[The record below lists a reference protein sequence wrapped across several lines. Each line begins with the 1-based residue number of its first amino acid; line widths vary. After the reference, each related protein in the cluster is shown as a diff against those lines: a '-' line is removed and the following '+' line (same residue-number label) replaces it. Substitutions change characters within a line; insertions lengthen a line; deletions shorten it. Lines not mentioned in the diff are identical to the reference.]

1 MSSKIRKQIY
11 LEPRQET
18 LLKLT
23 AQQTGVSEAEIIR
36 QAIDRHLGSTTPPKT
51 NFTAWEEE
59 KTFVNQAKQHPPLP
73 GGRDWRR
80 EDLYER

>member
-11 LEPRQET
+11 IEPRQET
-18 LLKLT
+18 LLKT
-23 AQQTGVSEAEIIR
+23 IAQQTGVSEAEIIR
-36 QAIDRHLGSTTPPKT
+36 QAIDLHLGEINAPTVNLKMWEAEKKFIEEIKT
-51 NFTAWEEE
+51 RPAQ
-59 KTFVNQAKQHPPLP
+59 V

>member
-1 MSSKIRKQIY
+1 MSSKVRKQVY

-36 QAIDRHLGSTTPPKT
+36 QAIDRHLGSTTPPHT
-51 NFTAWEEE
+51 DFTAWEKE
-59 KTFVNQAKQHPPLP
+59 KAFILQAKQRPALP
-73 GGRDWRR
+73 GGRDWSRD
-80 EDLYER
+80 DLYGR